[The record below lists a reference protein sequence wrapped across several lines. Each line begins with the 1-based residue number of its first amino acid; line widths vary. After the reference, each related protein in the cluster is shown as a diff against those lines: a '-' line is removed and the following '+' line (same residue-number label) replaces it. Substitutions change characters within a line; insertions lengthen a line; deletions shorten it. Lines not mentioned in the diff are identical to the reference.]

1 MPSRKCIGCNQMKE
15 KNLLLRIVKNK
26 DGDIFFDSTGKA
38 NGRGAYLCKSRECF
52 AKCRKGGRLEK
63 TFSSKIDENVFQSLQ
78 NKLDIELSKGSADE

>member
-38 NGRGAYLCKSRECF
+38 NGRGAYL
-52 AKCRKGGRLEK
+52 
-63 TFSSKIDENVFQSLQ
+63 
-78 NKLDIELSKGSADE
+78 